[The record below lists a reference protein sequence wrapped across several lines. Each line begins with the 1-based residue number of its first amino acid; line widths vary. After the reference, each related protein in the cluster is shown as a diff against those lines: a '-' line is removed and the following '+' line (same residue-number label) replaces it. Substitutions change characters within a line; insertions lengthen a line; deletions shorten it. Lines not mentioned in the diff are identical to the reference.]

1 MSDELPPHPDD
12 DEIAEVLASGDDSDA
27 APVTKKSAWYR
38 VPRRRRRWPWFAMW
52 VALLIVGVG
61 GGLAVASIQL
71 LDNTLTEASP
81 NTPDV
86 LQAEKAVDAQLPG
99 APINILLL
107 GSDKRAGQ
115 RGSGDPGRA
124 DSIILIRMD
133 NDQGFISMLSFPRDL
148 YVNIPGHGMNK
159 INASF
164 ALGGPAK
171 AIETIKALTGQP
183 INYFVNID
191 FNGFVKLVDQVG
203 GVYLDVDRKYF
214 NKNTP
219 GAAGSYSEIDLKPG
233 YQRMNGKD
241 ALSYVRYR
249 HTDSDFA
256 RIARQQAF
264 LSELK
269 RQTNRFGNLP
279 EIPSYA
285 GIFAR
290 NITTNIKSVPVLLG
304 IMEQAITTDKD
315 RIARAALTGNLAMRG
330 GASVVEAPASEV
342 SLKVDQWLHPSFT
355 QGTGAAVVSPNDVAV
370 EVLNGNGALLSAEDA
385 SQQLRDKGWNATS
398 RGNAEAFGKSET
410 VVLYADGKRDAAQAI
425 AKLFG
430 PKTNIGALPKSEQS
444 KDVDLR
450 VVLGESYDGQLA
462 TAVKPSKA
470 KAARPQAN
478 VVWTTSLVPLLSRV
492 QKATGLKVM
501 VPLRVP
507 SGSSLRIVRSYR
519 VNTGGQGPQA
529 LKMVFRVPSG
539 TYWGYQILDWADPPL
554 LDGRTGV
561 VNSGGREYSTFYDGK
576 NLMRLA
582 WQKDGVTY
590 WISNT
595 LDYQLSPETMYAI
608 AKSARPLGRANL
620 PKGQTSTSISME
632 QDAYTP

>member
-12 DEIAEVLASGDDSDA
+12 DEIAEVLASGDDNDA

-71 LDNTLTEASP
+71 LDNTLTQASP

-115 RGSGDPGRA
+115 GGSGDPGRA

-148 YVNIPGHGMNK
+148 YVNIPGHGVGK
-159 INASF
+159 INSSF

-171 AIETIKALTGQP
+171 AIETVKALTGQP

-315 RIARAALTGNLAMRG
+315 RIARAAITGNVTMRN

-370 EVLNGNGALLSAEDA
+370 DVLNGIGALLSAEDA

-398 RGNAEAFGKSET
+398 GGNAEAFGKSET

-507 SGSSLRIVRSYR
+507 SGSSLRIVRPHR
-519 VNTGGQGPQA
+519 V

-539 TYWGYQILDWADPPL
+539 TYWGYQILDWSDPPL

>member
-12 DEIAEVLASGDDSDA
+12 DEIAEVLASGDDNDA

-115 RGSGDPGRA
+115 GGSGDPGRA

-148 YVNIPGHGMNK
+148 YVNIPGHGVGK
-159 INASF
+159 INSSF

-171 AIETIKALTGQP
+171 AIETVKALTGQP

-370 EVLNGNGALLSAEDA
+370 DVLNGNGALLSAEDA

-398 RGNAEAFGKSET
+398 GGNAEAFGKSET

-492 QKATGLKVM
+492 QKATGL
-501 VPLRVP
+501 
-507 SGSSLRIVRSYR
+507 
-519 VNTGGQGPQA
+519 
-529 LKMVFRVPSG
+529 
-539 TYWGYQILDWADPPL
+539 
-554 LDGRTGV
+554 
-561 VNSGGREYSTFYDGK
+561 
-576 NLMRLA
+576 
-582 WQKDGVTY
+582 
-590 WISNT
+590 
-595 LDYQLSPETMYAI
+595 
-608 AKSARPLGRANL
+608 
-620 PKGQTSTSISME
+620 
-632 QDAYTP
+632 

>member
-12 DEIAEVLASGDDSDA
+12 DEIAEVLASGDDNDA

-115 RGSGDPGRA
+115 GGSGDPGRA

-133 NDQGFISMLSFPRDL
+133 NDQGFISMLSF
-148 YVNIPGHGMNK
+148 
-159 INASF
+159 

-171 AIETIKALTGQP
+171 AIETVKALTGQP

-290 NITTNIKSVPVLLG
+290 NITPNIKSVPVLLG

-315 RIARAALTGNLAMRG
+315 RIARAAITGNVTMRN

-370 EVLNGNGALLSAEDA
+370 DVLNGNGALLSAEDA

-398 RGNAEAFGKSET
+398 GGNAEAFGKSET

-539 TYWGYQILDWADPPL
+539 TYWGYQILDWSDPPL

>member
-1 MSDELPPHPDD
+1 MSNDLPPHPDD
-12 DEIAEVLASGDDSDA
+12 DEIAEVLASGDDNDA

-148 YVNIPGHGMNK
+148 YVNIPGYGMNK

-164 ALGGPAK
+164 AFGGPAK
-171 AIETIKALTGQP
+171 AIETVKALTGQP

-330 GASVVEAPASEV
+330 GASVVEASASEV
-342 SLKVDQWLHPSFT
+342 SSKVDQWLHPSFT

-370 EVLNGNGALLSAEDA
+370 DVLNGNGALLSAEDA

-398 RGNAEAFGKSET
+398 GGNAEAFGKSET

-519 VNTGGQGPQA
+519 VNTGGEGPQA

-539 TYWGYQILDWADPPL
+539 TYWGYQILDWSDPPL

>member
-1 MSDELPPHPDD
+1 MSNDLPPHPDD

-171 AIETIKALTGQP
+171 AIETVKALTGEP

-330 GASVVEAPASEV
+330 GASVVEASASEV
-342 SLKVDQWLHPSFT
+342 SSKVDQWLHPSFT

-370 EVLNGNGALLSAEDA
+370 DVLNGNGALLSAEDA

-398 RGNAEAFGKSET
+398 GGNAEAFGKSET

-425 AKLFG
+425 SKLFG

-519 VNTGGQGPQA
+519 VNTGGEGPQA

-539 TYWGYQILDWADPPL
+539 TYWGYQILDWSDPPL